1 MHVPHARLVTAA
13 ALLAALSAA
22 GAVAF
27 SPQPRLATANAEL
40 PRLLT
45 VSASGQATARPD
57 QAVTYLG
64 VQSDG
69 PTAGAAMQAN
79 GDRMNAVVE
88 RLKALGV
95 EEKDI
100 QTSGLSLFPVYA
112 RPGIRAG
119 VAADPVEPS
128 APVQTTPTPSPPLP
142 PGAPVPVA
150 PVITGYRAVS
160 NVTVTIRDIA
170 KVAAVIDG
178 AVERGANVVS
188 GVSFGLSNPDGLRED
203 ALRRAVQAAR
213 AKANLLA
220 GETGVTIV
228 GVHNVSES
236 GGYPGPISG
245 PFLGKG
251 GEAAAPAVAIEPGQ
265 LNVTASVGIAYL
277 IQ

>member
-1 MHVPHARLVTAA
+1 MHVPHARILTGA
-13 ALLAALSAA
+13 ALLAVLSAA
-22 GAVAF
+22 GAVGL
-27 SPQPRLATANAEL
+27 SPQPRLATANTEM
-40 PRLLT
+40 PRLIT
-45 VSASGQATARPD
+45 VSAFGQATARPD

-79 GDRMNAVVE
+79 GDRMSAVVD
-88 RLKALGV
+88 RLQALGV

-100 QTSGLSLFPVYA
+100 QTTGLSLFPVYA
-112 RPGIRAG
+112 RPGIRPG
-119 VAADPVEPS
+119 VAADPAEPP
-128 APVQTTPTPSPPLP
+128 APIQTTPTPSPQLP
-142 PGAPVPVA
+142 PSAPVPAA
-150 PVITGYRAVS
+150 PAITGYRAVS

-188 GVSFGLSNPDGLRED
+188 GVNFGLSNPEGLREE

-213 AKANLLA
+213 AKADLLA
-220 GETGVTIV
+220 AETGVTIA
-228 GVHNVSES
+228 GIHNVSES
-236 GGYPGPISG
+236 GGYPGPIPG
-245 PFLGKG
+245 PYLGKG
-251 GEAAAPAVAIEPGQ
+251 GDGAVPAIAIEPGQ